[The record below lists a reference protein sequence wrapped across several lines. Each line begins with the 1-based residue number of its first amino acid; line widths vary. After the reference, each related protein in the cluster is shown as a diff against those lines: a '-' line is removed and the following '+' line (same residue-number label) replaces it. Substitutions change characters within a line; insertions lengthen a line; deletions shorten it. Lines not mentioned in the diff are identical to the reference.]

1 MKRLLEGSVPPRA
14 AALLRSAA
22 SDVPPG
28 AAEEKARLVSVVA
41 GGGAALEPRSRL
53 THGKWLGA
61 LALVVAVSAGVVGSG
76 YLESSSS
83 PVAATAAED
92 PIEPKAVPTADSM
105 GQAAPTNAPS
115 PAAPKSIGVMDLPS
129 AAVALPP
136 PRVRSPA
143 AASAESIAA
152 ATARASDAPS
162 LEDELAAVDQARA
175 AFVGR
180 DPALALARVESYRR
194 RFPVGRFM
202 DEADALEIQ
211 ALVSLA
217 RSDEARVK
225 AARFLAEH
233 PESPYAQRVRSAVNA
248 EK

>member
-1 MKRLLEGSVPPRA
+1 MKPLLEGSISPRA

-41 GGGAALEPRSRL
+41 GGGAAHDAPSRV
-53 THGKWLGA
+53 TYGKWLGA
-61 LALVVAVSAGVVGSG
+61 LAFVVAVSAGVVGSG
-76 YLESSSS
+76 YLESTPS
-83 PVAATAAED
+83 PVASTAAAD
-92 PIEPKAVPTADSM
+92 PMEPKSAPATDSTA
-105 GQAAPTNAPS
+105 QAAPTNAPS
-115 PAAPKSIGVMDLPS
+115 PASPRSIGVMDLPS

-136 PRVRSPA
+136 PRVRSHA
-143 AASAESIAA
+143 AASAEPVAA

-180 DPALALARVESYRR
+180 DPTLALARVESYRR

-233 PESPYAQRVRSAVNA
+233 PDSPYAQRVRSAVNA